1 MLHKLPMKIKEKPI
15 RMTFPELV
23 CMEENKKGIEKISIP
38 LKKPFL

>member
-1 MLHKLPMKIKEKPI
+1 MY
-15 RMTFPELV
+15 PELV